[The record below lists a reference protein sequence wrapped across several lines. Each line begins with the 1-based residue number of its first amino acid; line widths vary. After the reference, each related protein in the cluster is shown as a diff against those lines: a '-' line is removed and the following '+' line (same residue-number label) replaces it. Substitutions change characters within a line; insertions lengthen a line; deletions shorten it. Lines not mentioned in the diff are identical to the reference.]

1 MQPSA
6 SVQFESTSVATLVRI
21 PRWVLTRRLRPD
33 LFDDELAT
41 AAAVAVILYVMTDME
56 YPPWALFA

>member
-1 MQPSA
+1 M
-6 SVQFESTSVATLVRI
+6 RI